1 MGVYYS
7 KGAGMNL
14 VEIEKEIRGAQRLL
28 DNSLLTPIDDI
39 GFIVVETDD
48 YTAGYNKLERLC
60 EFINDMIDQDCDIYR
75 R

>member
-1 MGVYYS
+1 MSTWDY

-14 VEIEKEIRGAQRLL
+14 AEIEKEIRGAQRLL
-28 DNSLLTPIDDI
+28 DKFNVPVDDMFVHI
-39 GFIVVETDD
+39 LVEDFTE
-48 YTAGYNKLERLC
+48 GYNKLERLC